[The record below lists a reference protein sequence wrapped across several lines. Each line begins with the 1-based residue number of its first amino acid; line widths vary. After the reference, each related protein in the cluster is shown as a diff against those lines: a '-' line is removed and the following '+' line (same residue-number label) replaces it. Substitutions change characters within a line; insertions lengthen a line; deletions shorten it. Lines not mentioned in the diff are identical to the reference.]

1 MKKDFHDIIIL
12 GAGLTGLILSLSLAK
27 LGIRVC
33 IIDKNDPNK
42 TLADERTTAISKG
55 SSNFL
60 NDLKI
65 WSEIKSKAQKIKKI
79 FVSEGVSNNGIS
91 FDCKSVNSEAMG
103 YIIWRKQFLQYF
115 LINLYPNS
123 CCQI

>member
-12 GAGLTGLILSLSLAK
+12 GAGLIGLILSLSLAK

-42 TLADERTTAISKG
+42 SLSDKRTTAISKG

-60 NDLKI
+60 NDLNI
-65 WSEIKSKAQKIKKI
+65 WPAIKSKAQKIKKI
-79 FVSEGVSNNGIS
+79 FVSEGVANDGVS
-91 FDCKSVNSEAMG
+91 FDCKSVNSEAFFQ
-103 YIIWRKQFLQYF
+103 K
-115 LINLYPNS
+115 
-123 CCQI
+123 